1 MPVVTIPANGWKP
14 RDYQRPAWDYLE
26 RGGKHAELI
35 WSRRLGKDELALARA
50 CVAAFERIGNYWHM
64 LPEAAQ
70 ARKAIW
76 QAVNPHTGIRR
87 IDEAFPKELRRRTQE
102 HEMLIEFVNG
112 STWQVVGSDNF
123 NSLVGSTPAGV
134 VYSEW
139 AIANPAA
146 KAYLRPI
153 FAENN
158 GWQIFITTPRGK
170 NHAYTTFKAAQKD
183 PAAFTQIIKA
193 SDTGIFTPERLA
205 KERQAYIDDFGLDV
219 GEALFEQEFMCSF
232 DAAILGAY
240 YGREIQAAEAQG
252 RVTPIEVDP
261 DYPVDV
267 VLDIGWSDDTAIW
280 FFQVIRGEVKF
291 IDYYAANTQPIRHY
305 TDKLDELNYKYRRD
319 EAGKALIWMPHDGWA
334 KTFAANGR
342 SSVEQF
348 MEHGYKSR
356 LVPNL
361 SLQDGIQAVRKM
373 LPNAIFDSVRCEQGI
388 ECLRLYR
395 REYDSET
402 KVFKDKP
409 LHDWTSHGA
418 DSMRYAAIIY
428 REMVPTETKST
439 VFPISDGKMNI
450 TLDDLWN
457 QQPKRSRI

>member
-1 MPVVTIPANGWKP
+1 MPVVTIPANGWQP
-14 RDYQRPAWDYLE
+14 RAYQRAAWEYME
-26 RGGKHAELI
+26 SGGKHAELV
-35 WSRRLGKDELALARA
+35 WSRRSGKDEVALNWA
-50 CVAAFERIGNYWHM
+50 CTAAFERVAGYWHM

-76 QAVNPHTGIRR
+76 SAVSPHTGKRR
-87 IDEAFPKELRRRTQE
+87 IDEAFPHELRSFTREQE
-102 HEMLIEFVNG
+102 MMIGFKNG
-112 STWQVVGSDNF
+112 ATWQVVGSDNF
-123 NSLVGSTPAGV
+123 NSLVGSTPAGI

-153 FAENN
+153 IAENN
-158 GWQIFITTPRGK
+158 GWQMFITTPRGK
-170 NHAYTTFKAAQKD
+170 NHAYRSFQTAKKD

-193 SDTGIFTPERLA
+193 SDTGIFTPERLI
-205 KERQAYIDDFGLDV
+205 KERQAYIDEYGLDV
-219 GEALFEQEFMCSF
+219 GEALFEQEYMCSF

-240 YGREIQAAEAQG
+240 YGREIQRAESEG
-252 RVTPIEVDP
+252 RITDVEIDP

-267 VLDIGWSDDTAIW
+267 CLDIGWSDDTAIW
-280 FFQVIRGEVKF
+280 FFQVIRGEVRF
-291 IDYYAANTQPIRHY
+291 VDYYAANTQPIRHY
-305 TDKLDELNYKYRRD
+305 TDKLDELNYNYRRD
-319 EAGKALIWMPHDGWA
+319 DSGKALIWMPHDGWA
-334 KTFAANGR
+334 QTFAANGR

-348 MEHGYKSR
+348 LEKGYKSR

-373 LPNAIFDSVRCEQGI
+373 LPNAIFDLVRCEQGI

-428 REMVPTETKST
+428 SEMVPKVSTET
-439 VFPISDGKMNI
+439 VWPIKDGRMNI
-450 TLDDLWN
+450 TLDQLWN
-457 QQPKRSRI
+457 QQPKSQRI